1 MASLLELSR
10 TVAAQSYTFWLCDN
24 YDLVDNKPSISER
37 KKEGCVCTEPDLI
50 IAKTMLA
57 NFFLKNFH
65 KKKAINRTL
74 EVNTCVHFTNPR
86 TTMRTFIWWRVESI
100 TDVCSLLQM
109 VREILCC
116 DASDDITTR

>member
-1 MASLLELSR
+1 MASEPTKSHGYELIEDSPLLSMSDIIYERIMEMTRSGLPAKDAGCLSR
-10 TVAAQSYTFWLCDN
+10 NQRILHLLSSCSYIIRGIAAEN
-24 YDLVDNKPSISER
+24 
-37 KKEGCVCTEPDLI
+37 
-50 IAKTMLA
+50 
-57 NFFLKNFH
+57 
-65 KKKAINRTL
+65 
-74 EVNTCVHFTNPR
+74 FTNPR

>member
-57 NFFLKNFH
+57 NFFFKKIH
-65 KKKAINRTL
+65 KKKSDKPYARGQHVRSFYEPSNNNADIYL
-74 EVNTCVHFTNPR
+74 
-86 TTMRTFIWWRVESI
+86 VES
-100 TDVCSLLQM
+100 
-109 VREILCC
+109 
-116 DASDDITTR
+116 